1 MFLNVANIFTWR
13 RYNMSVFSAKQNQ
26 VSVPLHIVKNI
37 FLIIMV
43 LVLFPINA
51 ICGSEKFTDSDD
63 YKDKDFKKGII
74 TDYSDLQK
82 GDDIDWLWVMPGT
95 KLADHKVKIVK
106 FENLSDDLR
115 KSQFDEIKGVFN
127 EVFDKL
133 KGSKSVLSADL
144 SVYEVQK
151 FSAGKAWIPFA
162 GGHQMQA
169 GAGIEMVLK
178 DNGKVVAKIR
188 HFAREGSRI
197 EDAAQE
203 VAEDLKKYISKH

>member
-1 MFLNVANIFTWR
+1 MTD
-13 RYNMSVFSAKQNQ
+13 SSAKQNQ
-26 VSVPLHIVKNI
+26 TSVILNIAKNFI
-37 FLIIMV
+37 LVFMV
-43 LVLFPINA
+43 LTFFPLTA
-51 ICGSEKFTDSDD
+51 LCGSDRFIDSDD

-74 TDYSDLQK
+74 SDYSDLHK
-82 GDDIDWLWVMPGT
+82 GDDIDWLWTKPGT
-95 KLADHKVKIVK
+95 RLADYKINVVK
-106 FENLSDDLR
+106 FENLADELR
-115 KSQFDEIKGVFN
+115 NSQFNEIKTTFN
-127 EVFDKL
+127 EIFDKL
-133 KGSKSVLSADL
+133 KGAKASLSADL
-144 SVYEVQK
+144 CVYEVQK

-178 DNGKVVAKIR
+178 DNGKIVAKIR